1 MGIFFSSLE
10 TPTFALEIL
19 CGTLLSRRT
28 RIGLVAGLAMLLIG
42 SLPLSA
48 RGQVKDAR
56 VGDSAIPV
64 RSVFS
69 DGKDCGLR
77 KTDIASHKS
86 IRPDRSVEDSATA
99 TIKVN
104 YSGFP
109 PKARRAFDRAVEV
122 WETRIQS
129 DVTIRIGTYYQL
141 LGEGVLGGM
150 TPVRAYPLDT
160 DQDDEFEMAAF
171 DALADA
177 LTGENQGGKGPDFF
191 VSMNRGRD
199 DWHFGDGDAPPGK
212 IDFTSVVVHEIA
224 HGLGYFAVQTVYE
237 EGAGAYGVNLDQVE
251 DGRIPSVYTTFLAQQ
266 RSGGDRTS
274 LVDESLFPNPSPGL
288 GDAMTSDA
296 VVFEGPASASVAE
309 QNPGPILP
317 KIYAP
322 SPYKPGSSI
331 SHLDEETYLSS
342 GSNGLMTPYLGT
354 AETIRRP
361 GPVVCGQLRD
371 LGWSLGP
378 GCLRNFRDVYG
389 LHSAD
394 PPDLKEGSV
403 SLAWESKNS
412 VRIQEYIVERKYFDG
427 PFTPIKRVE
436 SPPVTIDSLGLGTF
450 TFRVRWIRADGSEG
464 TTVRSIRTTF
474 EPKNVSARIASTDDQ
489 GRATVWLAWEAPPGT
504 ENASYR
510 VERRSGPGGPFVK
523 AASTTSTSKALR
535 QQTPGTYRYRVTAVD
550 DAGNMVFGEEE
561 QKVQIDFEGA
571 TYVLGPYPN
580 PVQKTATLDLTARE
594 AQPVTIRVYNAI
606 GEQLYADRQ
615 RLGTKTPTSIRI
627 DVRSWSSGLYILRI
641 EGNTFTRTRKM
652 TVVK

>member
-1 MGIFFSSLE
+1 MRVSLSSLN
-10 TPTFALEIL
+10 TPTCATKLPREM
-19 CGTLLSRRT
+19 CT
-28 RIGLVAGLAMLLIG
+28 RVGLVTGLALLLIG
-42 SLPLSA
+42 GFVLSA
-48 RGQVKDAR
+48 RGQVEDAQ
-56 VGDSAIPV
+56 VGNPVVPV

-77 KTDIASHKS
+77 KTDIAAQKS
-86 IRPDRSVEDSATA
+86 IRPDGSVEDSSAA

-109 PKARRAFDRAVEV
+109 RKARRAFNRAVEI
-122 WETRIQS
+122 WETRIRS
-129 DVTIRIGTYYQL
+129 DVTIRVGTYYQL

-177 LTGENQGGKGPDFF
+177 LTGENQGTVGPDFF

-199 DWHFGDGDAPPGK
+199 DWHFGEGDAPPGK
-212 IDFTSVVVHEIA
+212 IDFTSVVAHEIA
-224 HGLGYFAVQTVYE
+224 HGLGYFAVQTVFE

-266 RSGGDRTS
+266 KPNGGQTS
-274 LVDESLFPNPSPGL
+274 LVDEALYPNPSSDL

-296 VVFEGPASASVAE
+296 VVFKGAASASVAE
-309 QNPGPILP
+309 RNPGPRRP

-322 SPYKPGSSI
+322 SPYRPGSSI

-354 AETIRRP
+354 AETIRQP

-378 GCLRNFRDVYG
+378 GCRRHFRDVYG
-389 LHSAD
+389 LHFSDA
-394 PPDLKEGSV
+394 PDSNDGSV
-403 SLAWESKNS
+403 SLAWEAKNDA
-412 VRIQEYIVERKYFDG
+412 RIQEYVVERKYFDG
-427 PFTPIKRVE
+427 TFTPIKRVKA
-436 SPPVTIDSLGLGTF
+436 PPVTIDSLGLGTF
-450 TFRVRWIRADGSEG
+450 TFRVRWVRTDGSEG
-464 TTVRSIRTTF
+464 TTVRSIRKTF
-474 EPKNVSARIASTDDQ
+474 EPRNVSTRIASRDEQ
-489 GRATVWLAWEAPPGT
+489 GRATVLLAWDAPPGT
-504 ENASYR
+504 ENVSYR
-510 VERRSGPGGPFVK
+510 VERRSGLGGPFVK
-523 AASTTSTSKALR
+523 ATSTTSTSEALR
-535 QQTPGTYRYRVTAVD
+535 QQPPGTYLYRITAVD

-561 QKVQIDFEGA
+561 RRVQIDFEGA

-580 PVQKTATLDLTARE
+580 PVQETATFDLTARE
-594 AQPVTIRVYNAI
+594 AQPVTIRVYNVA
-606 GEQLYADRQ
+606 GEQLYVDRR
-615 RLGTKTPTSIRI
+615 RLATKAPTPIQI
-627 DVRSWSSGLYILRI
+627 DVRGWSSGLYILRVQ
-641 EGNTFTRTRKM
+641 GNTFTRTRKM